1 MMLVRSGVE
10 DRPVQI
16 QNLKNVDVLVVV
28 VVVAVV
34 AVVAVLGVADA
45 GTVVAVVEM
54 AFGGGLQHISDSARP
69 KLLLYHP
76 YCTGIQ
82 FQPDF

>member
-1 MMLVRSGVE
+1 MALAEAVG
-10 DRPVQI
+10 
-16 QNLKNVDVLVVV
+16 N
-28 VVVAVV
+28 VVVAVIYFV
-34 AVVAVLGVADA
+34 DV
-45 GTVVAVVEM
+45 GTVVVVEM

-76 YCTGIQ
+76 YCTGNQ

>member
-1 MMLVRSGVE
+1 MALAEAVG
-10 DRPVQI
+10 
-16 QNLKNVDVLVVV
+16 N
-28 VVVAVV
+28 VVVAVISFV
-34 AVVAVLGVADA
+34 DV
-45 GTVVAVVEM
+45 GTVVVVVEM

-76 YCTGIQ
+76 YCTGNQ